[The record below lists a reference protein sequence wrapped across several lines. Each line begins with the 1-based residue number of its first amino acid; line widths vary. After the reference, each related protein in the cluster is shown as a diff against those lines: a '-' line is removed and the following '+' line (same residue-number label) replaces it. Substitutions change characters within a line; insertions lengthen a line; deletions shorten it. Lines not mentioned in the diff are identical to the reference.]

1 MNWDQFHTT
10 NSPQMLHAW
19 MLLPVAPEA
28 GVPPWTGKWPIEIVD
43 LPNSRMVIVH
53 RQCKRLP
60 EGKQLQFATLT
71 QDENSLNC
79 LNLHEFNLEFMFK
92 GFSHCNPVTGVF
104 LC

>member
-1 MNWDQFHTT
+1 MIIPKKNDEHDSPDIWINCNNSLASKDAAILGSISPYQFAADV
-10 NSPQMLHAW
+10 AW

-60 EGKQLQFATLT
+60 ESTI
-71 QDENSLNC
+71 
-79 LNLHEFNLEFMFK
+79 
-92 GFSHCNPVTGVF
+92 
-104 LC
+104 